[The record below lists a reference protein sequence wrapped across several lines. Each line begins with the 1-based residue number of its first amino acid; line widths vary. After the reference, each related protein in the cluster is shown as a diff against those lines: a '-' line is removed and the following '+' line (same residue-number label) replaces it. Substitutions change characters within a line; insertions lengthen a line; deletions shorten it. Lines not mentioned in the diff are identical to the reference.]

1 MLEHILWVDY
11 FIIAIIVLS
20 MLIGLWRGF
29 LKEAIALATWVV
41 AFILAFTFVEDAAA
55 YLANYIG
62 IPSIRIILAFGALF
76 LSTLILG
83 GLVNILVAQIVQHTG
98 LTGTDRLLG
107 IVFGLLRGVALITV
121 LVLLAGLTPLPKDP
135 WWSQSLFLPHFQN
148 AALWLRN
155 FLPPTFAEYVQFP
168 ERDVP

>member
-1 MLEHILWVDY
+1 
-11 FIIAIIVLS
+11 
-20 MLIGLWRGF
+20 
-29 LKEAIALATWVV
+29 
-41 AFILAFTFVEDAAA
+41 
-55 YLANYIG
+55 
-62 IPSIRIILAFGALF
+62 
-76 LSTLILG
+76 
-83 GLVNILVAQIVQHTG
+83 VNILVAQIVQHTG